1 MLALSRKL
9 GEQIRIGDDIVIE
22 VRGIFNNR
30 VVLSVCAP
38 EAVVI
43 DRQEVHERREK
54 KPDWKKCRRVPK
66 GRGNR
71 DGLKGVVREMDVR
84 YAHRA
89 LCFESSEQS
98 AKPVP
103 SSV

>member
-1 MLALSRKL
+1 MLALSRKI
-9 GEQIRIGDDIVIE
+9 GERIRIGDDIVIE

-30 VVLSVCAP
+30 VVLAVSAP
-38 EAVVI
+38 DEVVI

-54 KPDWKKCRRVPK
+54 KPDWKRRRRVPK
-66 GRGNR
+66 VRGTR
-71 DGLKGVVREMDVR
+71 DGLKRVVREMKIT

-98 AKPVP
+98 AERLP

>member
-9 GEQIRIGDDIVIE
+9 GERIQIGDDIIIE

-38 EAVVI
+38 DEVII
-43 DRQEVHERREK
+43 DRQEVHERRDK
-54 KPDWKKCRRVPK
+54 KPDWKRRRRVPK
-66 GRGNR
+66 VRGNR
-71 DGLKGVVREMDVR
+71 DGLKRVVREMDVR

-89 LCFESSEQS
+89 LGFESSEQS
-98 AKPVP
+98 AKQVP